1 VSKQILSLDPD
12 QPAYDLRSV
21 DQVVSDGLSGIEL
34 ASHMMLTFALCA
46 LLLAAAGI
54 FAVTAYSVTQ
64 RTHEIGVRV
73 ALGARRF
80 DVLRLVV
87 GGAMK
92 TAAIGLGIGL
102 ALAVLLTRAVS
113 SALFGVVQFDTITI
127 ALLTLALASV
137 AALAAYV
144 PALRAAKVDPMVALR
159 YE

>member
-1 VSKQILSLDPD
+1 
-12 QPAYDLRSV
+12 
-21 DQVVSDGLSGIEL
+21 
-34 ASHMMLTFALCA
+34 
-46 LLLAAAGI
+46 
-54 FAVTAYSVTQ
+54 
-64 RTHEIGVRV
+64 
-73 ALGARRF
+73 
-80 DVLRLVV
+80 
-87 GGAMK
+87 MK

-137 AALAAYV
+137 AGLAAYV